1 MIENMLQCW
10 DCEGTG
16 GQDAMGF
23 WDGER
28 KGLPVG
34 GAFSGWMYCN
44 RCGGAGRVRE
54 ITREWARIGREIR
67 ERRLAREESQREA
80 AVRLG
85 FKRLSDYVEM
95 EAGKIDPSPLRA
107 MEQD

>member
-1 MIENMLQCW
+1 MSENMLQCW
-10 DCEGTG
+10 DCEGKG

-28 KGLPVG
+28 NGRHVG
-34 GAFSGWMYCN
+34 AAFSGWMYCN

-54 ITREWARIGREIR
+54 ITREWARIGGEIR

-107 MEQD
+107 MEQE